1 MQCSQEGGNKCQC
14 CKTHVEKRKIR
25 FRYIVKQMAKK
36 RLAKCKKSSRPY
48 RCRQW
53 IRRKEWRTLKK
64 IEKICPLAVCK
75 HLGYCET
82 SPEENGA
89 KELLVKSKINT
100 IVSSP
105 SLWVELL
112 DQQLEAY
119 LTKDVCGE
127 FEQLQAL
134 CVHLAASADS
144 RRYAKIYIAVLHN
157 DTKSIDNDLREE
169 VKSAQASVYIDG
181 CAACKKI
188 IQSSTN
194 FYLQLLVS
202 VVYIVEDST
211 GESEFSKKKQ

>member
-1 MQCSQEGGNKCQC
+1 
-14 CKTHVEKRKIR
+14 
-25 FRYIVKQMAKK
+25 MAKK